1 MSDRLAGRTAVVFGG
16 GHSGD
21 GPPGV
26 HGIGYACA
34 ATFAAEGAAVVVVD
48 RVEEAAERAADAIRQ
63 AGGRALAAVADMLV
77 EDEVNSA
84 VESTLAAFGH
94 IDVVQNNIGQTLLGG
109 PLDISLEEWRRTVS
123 VNLDT
128 VFLGA
133 RATLPHLM
141 QTRGSMINISSTAS
155 IRWTGYRYPAYAAAK
170 AAVNQLTQS
179 MALQYAQTGVR
190 INAILAG
197 FIDTPLAYREL
208 AQGDEIESIRAS
220 RNANSPTGRM
230 GTAQDVA
237 SAALF
242 LASSD
247 SAYITGTM
255 LPVDGGLH
263 ARVV

>member
-1 MSDRLAGRTAVVFGG
+1 
-16 GHSGD
+16 
-21 GPPGV
+21 
-26 HGIGYACA
+26 
-34 ATFAAEGAAVVVVD
+34 
-48 RVEEAAERAADAIRQ
+48 
-63 AGGRALAAVADMLV
+63 MLV

-84 VESTLAAFGH
+84 VESTLAAFGR
-94 IDVVQNNIGQTLLGG
+94 IDVVQNNVGQTLLGG
-109 PLDISLEEWRRTVS
+109 PLEISLEEWRRTVA

-155 IRWTGYRYPAYAAAK
+155 IRWTGYCYPAYAAAK

-197 FIDTPLAYREL
+197 LIDTPLAYREL
-208 AQGDEIESIRAS
+208 AQGDEIESIRTS

-237 SAALF
+237 NAALF

-255 LPVDGGLH
+255 LAVDGGLH